1 MLPLDSRP
9 TASAHPA
16 RRTSQHRFGFGG
28 VAFELLLD
36 AAVPFALPA
45 VYERHMVAPAYAPTV
60 ADVVCCVR
68 LDPGLPAAPEL
79 SEIAHGVLW
88 EPALDDARE
97 GLNVRSREVALS
109 ICRTSPRHYAVAAR
123 VGSSGDVPRML
134 LLLAATV
141 TELAGGATLHATAV
155 EHAGRALLLLGP
167 SGAGKTTA
175 SQLLG
180 DVACLAHD
188 RVCVVSGPDDPS
200 SLWVWALPGGSPPLL
215 PRSAHV
221 ALPLSAL
228 LRVQQAER
236 SAVQALHGAQAVL
249 YVREGMEVAVNSGAF
264 EAQRLQTASQLALA
278 AVSGVAHVALGQSWR
293 AELEQFL
300 RAAGQP
306 LPPAGARV

>member
-1 MLPLDSRP
+1 
-9 TASAHPA
+9 
-16 RRTSQHRFGFGG
+16 

-45 VYERHMVAPAYAPTV
+45 VYERHMVALAYAPTV

-88 EPALDDARE
+88 EATPE

-123 VGSSGDVPRML
+123 VGGRAELPRLL
-134 LLLAATV
+134 LLLAATI

-180 DVACLAHD
+180 EVACLAHD
-188 RVCVVSGPDDPS
+188 RVSVVHGSDDPS
-200 SLWVWALPGGSPPLL
+200 ALWVWALPGGSPPLL

-236 SAVQALHGAQAVL
+236 SAVRPLRSAEAVL
-249 YVREGMEVAVNSGAF
+249 YVREGMEVAVHSGAF

-300 RAAGQP
+300 RGNGQLPAA
-306 LPPAGARV
+306 AGARV